1 MRKLVDLLVGYY
13 NHISHI
19 IDIAFKKFK
28 EMGKS
33 THLVYILFIT
43 SFDI

>member
-19 IDIAFKKFK
+19 IDIALEKFK
-28 EMGKS
+28 EMGNIRIW
-33 THLVYILFIT
+33 YIYFL
-43 SFDI
+43 